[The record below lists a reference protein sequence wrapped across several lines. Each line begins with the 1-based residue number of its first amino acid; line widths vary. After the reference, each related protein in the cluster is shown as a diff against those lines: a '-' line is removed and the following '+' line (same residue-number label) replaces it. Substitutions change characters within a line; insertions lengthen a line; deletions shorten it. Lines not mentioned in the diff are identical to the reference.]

1 MASQPSARR
10 RTLVVCAAAAGAL
23 ALVASG
29 VVATSRLTAD
39 SPGAAPTTSPAS
51 TALPP
56 AAPGR
61 QARPGSQG
69 PQETSPDGLKA
80 PIVGLLDR
88 QGEPKPGYELAGWV
102 VKSSWA
108 DLQPAAGGPIAGSNA
123 IDDAIVRARE
133 LGLVLKLRVYTGTE
147 APEWAKQL
155 GGPPVPLVDP
165 ADGSTA
171 TIGRFWTDPFGQ
183 AYARFQ
189 ALLAE
194 RYDGVAEVRETVM
207 SRCTTVFAEPF
218 IRQTGAPENL
228 STYAAAGLNDE
239 SDTRCFREQV
249 DAHEVWKR
257 TRSDLAVSPYQSV
270 QAKAAA
276 RDQGRAQRGGDLV
289 IPEMV
294 MRYCRE
300 RLGPRCILENN
311 SLRIEP
317 RAQYEELY
325 GMMKELGRPLAFQTA
340 TGDKVGD
347 LQATISRAAD
357 LGASSVELP
366 ISYRK
371 TPAGELGPGVSRL
384 AL

>member
-1 MASQPSARR
+1 MASPPSASRR
-10 RTLVVCAAAAGAL
+10 SLAVAAAAV
-23 ALVASG
+23 ALVVAAL
-29 VVATSRLTAD
+29 VVIPRLVDD
-39 SPGAAPTTSPAS
+39 SSSAAPTTPTSAQGPATS
-51 TALPP
+51 
-56 AAPGR
+56 AAPR
-61 QARPGSQG
+61 QAP
-69 PQETSPDGLKA
+69 PTAPPTEGLKE

-88 QGEPKPGYELAGWV
+88 QGEPKAGYELSGWV

-108 DLQPAAGGPIAGSNA
+108 DLQPTAGGPIAEQND
-123 IDDAIVRARE
+123 IDNAIVRARE
-133 LGLVLKLRVYTGTE
+133 LGLVLKLRVYAGDE

-165 ADGSTA
+165 ADGQT
-171 TIGRFWTDPFGQ
+171 TTVGRFWTEPFGR
-183 AYARFQ
+183 AYADFQ
-189 ALLAE
+189 GLLAA
-194 RYDGVAEVRETVM
+194 RYDGVAEIRETVV

-218 IRQTGAPENL
+218 IRQTGAAENL
-228 STYAAAGLNDE
+228 TTYAAAGLNDAT
-239 SDTRCFREQV
+239 DLRCFKEQI
-249 DAHEVWKR
+249 DAHDVWKR

-276 RDQGRAQRGGDLV
+276 RNEGRAVRGDLA
-289 IPEMV
+289 IPEEV

-325 GMMKELGRPLAFQTA
+325 EVMRGLGRPLAFQTA

-347 LQATISRAAD
+347 LAATISRAAD
-357 LGASSVELP
+357 LGAASVELP

-371 TPAGELGPGVSRL
+371 APASELGPGVGRL
-384 AL
+384 SSS